1 MASESEHAGVHP
13 ANEKYLVTIFVL
25 EEEEGE
31 VIQARL
37 AERLGH
43 TAPTVS
49 EMVHRLAD
57 QGYVKIE
64 GRVITLTSAGRDLAT
79 KVVRKHCLVARLMT
93 DIVGVPWHTVHA
105 EAGRWEHV
113 ISDEVA
119 ERLMVVLGNP
129 TTCPHGNPIPGSCAQ
144 KGPTSLLTDAEVGQQ
159 VCFARITELAK
170 FDDDAL
176 RYLEDHGFIPGAEA
190 TVSARGPD
198 GSLVL
203 DVGSETVVLGAS
215 MAKLLCVGPVATA
228 GASGS

>member
-1 MASESEHAGVHP
+1 MAYEGERSGARPSAEQ
-13 ANEKYLVTIFVL
+13 YLVAIYVL

-43 TAPTVS
+43 AAPTVS
-49 EMVHRLAD
+49 EMVQRLKE
-57 QGYVKIE
+57 QGYVKTE
-64 GRVITLTSAGRDLAT
+64 GRILSLTSTGRDLAT
-79 KVVRKHCLVARLMT
+79 NVVRKHCLVARLMT
-93 DIVGVPWHTVHA
+93 DVIGVPWHTVHA
-105 EAGRWEHV
+105 EADRWEHV

-129 TTCPHGNPIPGSCAQ
+129 TTCPHGNPIPGCASA
-144 KGPTSLLTDAEVGQQ
+144 GPTSLLTDAEVGQQ
-159 VCFARITELAK
+159 VCFARIMELVK

-190 TVSARGPD
+190 TVAARGPD

-203 DVGSETVVLGAS
+203 DVGSEKVVLGAS
-215 MAKLLCVGPVATA
+215 MARLLCVGPVGTKAA
-228 GASGS
+228 RGS